1 MRVNGG
7 CPRWLPERKRPGDIT
22 PCAAGSVLAPL
33 GTRPAAAIPR
43 LWVHRDLPETE
54 PNLILS
60 IRVSLTQTQSEPG
73 PLPVTTEV
81 APGLGS
87 EQALLPRSPG
97 AMARG
102 PRGTDCLRGSPGLSA
117 EETADPKP
125 WWSHF
130 CRQRASAVLG
140 SAHLVRGH
148 CWSPTPATR
157 CGNPKGT
164 GEGPVA
170 PAFALWRPRFRP
182 LLAGPFLSHIPV
194 MSHKHQAEQ
203 CRVCLG

>member
-1 MRVNGG
+1 M
-7 CPRWLPERKRPGDIT
+7 PERKRPGDIT

-33 GTRPAAAIPR
+33 APVQLQPSPDSGCTGTRR
-43 LWVHRDLPETE
+43 K
-54 PNLILS
+54 
-60 IRVSLTQTQSEPG
+60 QSPTSSS
-73 PLPVTTEV
+73 PS
-81 APGLGS
+81 GS
-87 EQALLPRSPG
+87 LLPRPRANQAPCPSRLRSPQGLALSRLCFLGAWEQWPG
-97 AMARG
+97 ALEA
-102 PRGTDCLRGSPGLSA
+102 DCLCGSPGLSA

-130 CRQRASAVLG
+130 CWQRASAVLG

-182 LLAGPFLSHIPV
+182 LLAGPFLSHILV